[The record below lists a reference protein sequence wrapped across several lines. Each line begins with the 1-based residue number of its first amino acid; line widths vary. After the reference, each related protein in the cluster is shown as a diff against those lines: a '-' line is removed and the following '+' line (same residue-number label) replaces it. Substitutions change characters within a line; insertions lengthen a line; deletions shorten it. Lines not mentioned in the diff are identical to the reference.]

1 MRSHQ
6 MNKRGKKGEENMS
19 SQSIKLRMV
28 SLLALLFFATAA
40 IAAEKTSATDAAKG
54 AVKDPKATAQKA
66 IPQQV
71 RKELVSA
78 GATAAAKKAFDKA
91 SEELYPKAKQEGNL
105 IVYSVWDVEH
115 LKVITDAFMKRYPG
129 IKATY
134 WQGRNP
140 EIVTRAL
147 TELQGGQSSFDV
159 VLSDN
164 APPVIRAAGGIQS
177 YETVQKDVLYL
188 HDPTMPTVSL
198 QIQALAYN
206 SRKTKPADLPKSW
219 EEVANPKYKGQI
231 ALDDPMRAGPL
242 SSMLSGLKTQW
253 NDDARFNNFLKG
265 LKALSVPVHKSTSAM
280 FRLVI
285 SGEYNIC
292 MPALLHDVM
301 EEMHKGTPINYVKS
315 APPVV
320 FPRQAGIYVKAPNPN
335 AGKLFAEWL
344 ISEEGQKTIDSIG
357 RETSRN
363 DFKSKT
369 SIESAFGKG
378 TKPLP
383 VTDKGFL
390 EDPKKW
396 LDTYVKPIWEG

>member
-1 MRSHQ
+1 ML
-6 MNKRGKKGEENMS
+6 
-19 SQSIKLRMV
+19 IKL
-28 SLLALLFFATAA
+28 LLAAALSASCLFGG
-40 IAAEKTSATDAAKG
+40 IAAAAEMPGVKEAVKELKG
-54 AVKDPKATAQKA
+54 AAQKA
-66 IPQQV
+66 MPQQV
-71 RKELVSA
+71 KKEAAVA
-78 GATAAAKKAFDKA
+78 GATARAAKAFEKV
-91 SEELYPKAKQEGNL
+91 SQELYPKAKQEGNL
-105 IVYSVWDVEH
+105 VVYSVWDVEH
-115 LKVITDAFMKRYPG
+115 LRVITDAFMKRYPG

-140 EIVTRAL
+140 EIVTRVL
-147 TELQGGQSSFDV
+147 TELQGGQASFDV

-164 APPVIRAAGGIQS
+164 APPVIRAAGGIMP
-177 YETVQKDVLYL
+177 YETVQKEILYL
-188 HDPTMPTVSL
+188 HDPTLPTVSL

-206 SRKTKPADLPKSW
+206 TRKLKPADLPKSW
-219 EEVANPKYKGQI
+219 EDVANPKYKGMI

-253 NDDARFNNFLKG
+253 NDDARFTRFVRG
-265 LKALSVPVHKSTSAM
+265 LKALNVPVHKSTSAM

-301 EEMHKGTPINYVKS
+301 EEMHKGTPIEYVKTV
-315 APPVV
+315 APVV

-344 ISEEGQKTIDSIG
+344 ISDEGQKTIDSIG

-369 SIESAFGKG
+369 SIDSAYGKG
-378 TKPLP
+378 VKPLP
-383 VTDKGFL
+383 VTDKMFL

-396 LDTYVKPIWEG
+396 LDTFVKPVWEG

>member
-1 MRSHQ
+1 MLS
-6 MNKRGKKGEENMS
+6 NSTKVIAVALSMS
-19 SQSIKLRMV
+19 FF
-28 SLLALLFFATAA
+28 LATIATAA
-40 IAAEKTSATDAAKG
+40 EKAAVKESIKE
-54 AVKDPKATAQKA
+54 AVKDPKAAAQKL
-66 IPQQV
+66 IPRQV
-71 RKELVSA
+71 KKEGGSA
-78 GATAAAKKAFDKA
+78 GATAAAAKAFEKA
-91 SEELYPKAKQEGNL
+91 SAELYPKAKQEGNL

-115 LKVITDAFMKRYPG
+115 LRVITEAFMKRYPG

-147 TELQGGQSSFDV
+147 TEFQGGQASFDV

-164 APPVIRAAGGIQS
+164 APPVIRAAGAIMN
-177 YETVQKDVLYL
+177 YDTVQRDVLVL

-198 QIQALAYN
+198 QIQALSYN
-206 SRKTKPADLPKSW
+206 TKKMKPADLPKSW
-219 EEVANPKYKGQI
+219 EEVANPKYKGMV

-253 NDDARFNNFLKG
+253 QDDARYNKFLKG
-265 LKALSVPVHKSTSAM
+265 LKALNVPVHKSTSAM

-285 SGEYNIC
+285 SGEYSIC

-301 EEMHKGTPINYVKS
+301 EEIHKGTPVGYVKTI
-315 APPVV
+315 PPVL

-335 AGKLFAEWL
+335 AAKLFAEWL
-344 ISEEGQKTIDSIG
+344 ISEEGQKTIDSVG
-357 RETSRN
+357 RESARN

-369 SIESAFGKG
+369 SIDAAFGKG

-383 VTDKGFL
+383 VTDQLFL

>member
-1 MRSHQ
+1 MERKS
-6 MNKRGKKGEENMS
+6 R
-19 SQSIKLRMV
+19 KLITIA
-28 SLLALLFFATAA
+28 LAASFLFAGIAS
-40 IAAEKTSATDAAKG
+40 AAETPSAKDAVKS
-54 AVKDPKATAQKA
+54 AVKDPKAAAQKV

-71 RKELVSA
+71 TNQVSSA
-78 GATAAAKKAFDKA
+78 KATAAAAKAFEKVSA
-91 SEELYPKAKQEGNL
+91 ELYPKAKQEGNL
-105 IVYSVWDVEH
+105 VVYSVWDVEH
-115 LKVITDAFMKRYPG
+115 LKVITEAFMKRYPG

-147 TELQGGQSSFDV
+147 TEFQGGQASWDV

-164 APPVIRAAGGIQS
+164 APPVIRAAGAIQN
-177 YETVQKDVLYL
+177 YETVQKDVLVL

-206 SRKTKPADLPKSW
+206 TKKMKPADLPKSW
-219 EEVANPKYKGQI
+219 EDVANPKFKGMV

-253 NDDARFNNFLKG
+253 NDEARFAKFVKG
-265 LKALSVPVHKSTSAM
+265 LKALGVPVHQSTSAM

-285 SGEYNIC
+285 SGEFGIC

-301 EEMHKGTPINYVKS
+301 EETHKGTPVGYVKS
-315 APPVV
+315 VPPVL
-320 FPRQAGIYVKAPNPN
+320 FPRQAGIYVKAPDPN
-335 AGKLFAEWL
+335 AAKLFAEWL
-344 ISEEGQKTIDSIG
+344 ISEEGQKAIDSVG
-357 RETSRN
+357 RESSRN

-369 SIESAFGKG
+369 SIEAAFGKG
-378 TKPLP
+378 TRPLP
-383 VTDKGFL
+383 VTDKNFL

-396 LDTYVKPIWEG
+396 LDTNVKPLWEG

>member
-1 MRSHQ
+1 VIGLIIQSSTKGGEANMQ
-6 MNKRGKKGEENMS
+6 MKSMKV
-19 SQSIKLRMV
+19 I
-28 SLLALLFFATAA
+28 TAA
-40 IAAEKTSATDAAKG
+40 ISTSFFLVTIAMAAEKAAVKDAIKE
-54 AVKDPKATAQKA
+54 AVKDPKAAAQKV
-66 IPQQV
+66 IPKQV
-71 RKELVSA
+71 RTEGGSA
-78 GATAAAKKAFDKA
+78 NATAAAAKAFEKVSA
-91 SEELYPKAKQEGNL
+91 ELYPKAKQEGNL

-147 TELQGGQSSFDV
+147 TEFQGGQASWDV

-164 APPVIRAAGGIQS
+164 APPVIRAAGAIMN
-177 YETVQKDVLYL
+177 YDTVQRDVLYL
-188 HDPTMPTVSL
+188 HDPTMP
-198 QIQALAYN
+198 
-206 SRKTKPADLPKSW
+206 
-219 EEVANPKYKGQI
+219 NPKYKGMI

-253 NDDARFNNFLKG
+253 KDDTRYNNFVKG
-265 LKALSVPVHKSTSAM
+265 LKALNVPVHKSTSAM

-285 SGEYNIC
+285 SGEYSIC

-301 EEMHKGTPINYVKS
+301 EEMHKGTPVSYVKTI
-315 APPVV
+315 PPVL
-320 FPRQAGIYVKAPNPN
+320 FPRQAGIYAKAPDPN
-335 AGKLFAEWL
+335 AAKLFAEWL
-344 ISEEGQKTIDSIG
+344 ISDEGQKAIDSVG
-357 RETSRN
+357 RESSRN

-369 SIESAFGKG
+369 SIEAAFGKG
-378 TKPLP
+378 AKPLP
-383 VTDKGFL
+383 VTDQQFL

>member
-1 MRSHQ
+1 
-6 MNKRGKKGEENMS
+6 MS
-19 SQSIKLRMV
+19 SQSTKLQVV
-28 SLLALLFFATAA
+28 SLSAILLFTTATM
-40 IAAEKTSATDAAKG
+40 AAEKASVKDAVKEAI
-54 AVKDPKATAQKA
+54 KDPKAAAQKV
-66 IPQQV
+66 IPKQV
-71 RKELVSA
+71 KKEAGSA
-78 GATAAAKKAFDKA
+78 GATAAAAKAFEKV
-91 SEELYPKAKQEGNL
+91 SQELYPKAKQEGNL

-115 LKVITDAFMKRYPG
+115 LKVVTDAFMKRYPG

-147 TELQGGQSSFDV
+147 TEFQGGQASFDV

-164 APPVIRAAGGIQS
+164 APPVIRAAGAIMN

-198 QIQALAYN
+198 QIQALAFN
-206 SRKTKPADLPKSW
+206 TKKMKPADLPKSW
-219 EEVANPKYKGQI
+219 EDVVNPKFKGLV

-242 SSMLSGLKTQW
+242 SSMLAALKTQW
-253 NDDARFNNFLKG
+253 KDDGRFNNFLKG
-265 LKALSVPVHKSTSAM
+265 LKALGVPVHKSTSAM

-285 SGEYNIC
+285 SGEYPIC
-292 MPALLHDVM
+292 MPALLHDVI
-301 EEMHKGTPINYVKS
+301 EEMHKGTPVSYVKTN
-315 APPVV
+315 PPVL
-320 FPRQAGIYVKAPNPN
+320 FPRQAGIYAKSPNPN
-335 AGKLFAEWL
+335 AAKLFAEWL
-344 ISEEGQKTIDSIG
+344 ISEEGQKTIDSVG

-378 TKPLP
+378 MKPIP
-383 VTDKGFL
+383 VTDQLFL